1 MWHPLVTIP
10 LYWWEQERDQEIGDM
25 AQVVG
30 LDIGTSAV
38 RAAELEFGSGAPVLV
53 AFGQVGLP
61 PGAIV
66 DGEVQDLSAVSDAI
80 ARLWQNGKFQS
91 KSVVVGIA
99 GLRAITREVDLP
111 WVPDEDVDSAVRF
124 QSEEV
129 IPFPPDKTILSAQVL
144 SDNTASDGTKT
155 RRVLVAAAHRDL
167 VEGVVNATEQAG
179 LIVEGVDLVSSALVR
194 ALGDPSVAAER
205 PEAIVSIGAGLTVV
219 VVHQGGRPQFVRT
232 IGTGGNAATA
242 AVASA
247 LDLPLIDAEGIKRR
261 LGEVSAQ
268 VASAESAVQPAI
280 AELVGEIRN
289 SVQYFATLPGRAP
302 ITRVL
307 LTGGGARLRGLV
319 KELRA
324 QVRIPVE
331 HVSPLERLDLSR
343 IDLDPEQAASI
354 EPVLATPIGLALPE
368 PNPSVKKFNLV
379 PPEVTQRAFERQVA
393 RKAFA
398 AAGVVVLLLVAA
410 SAGRFLQVHNAQNG
424 VSNLRTTVAA
434 LNVQIPRYDKVVAIN
449 NELRTAKSQVTVLG
463 GRAVDWAAVVS
474 QLGSRIPAGLNV
486 NTFTGSS
493 LTGAAGAPASTT
505 ATATPSSAGTTP
517 VAGAIGSLSV
527 GLSGTF
533 PSSAHFDPVAQWI
546 DNLTAST
553 MFSPP
558 GVSAVANTPAGAN
571 TSVTFT
577 STLWLL
583 PTSNLIKNA
592 GF

>member
-1 MWHPLVTIP
+1 
-10 LYWWEQERDQEIGDM
+10 M

-80 ARLWQNGKFQS
+80 SRLWQNGKFQS

-167 VEGVVNATEQAG
+167 VEGVVNAAEQAG

-219 VVHQGGRPQFVRT
+219 VVHQHGRPQFVRT

-247 LDLPLIDAEGIKRR
+247 LDLPLVDAEGIKRR

-268 VASAESAVQPAI
+268 VTSAESAVQPAI

-302 ITRVL
+302 IARVL

-379 PPEVTQRAFERQVA
+379 PPEVVQRAFERQVA

-398 AAGVVVLLLVAA
+398 AAGLVVVLLVGA
-410 SAGRFLQVHNAQNG
+410 SAGRFLQVHSAKNG
-424 VSNLRTTVAA
+424 VSNLQASVAN
-434 LNVQIPRYDKVVAIN
+434 LNAQIPRYDKVVAIN
-449 NELRTAKSQVTVLG
+449 NELRTAKAQVTHLG
-463 GRAVDWAAVVS
+463 STAVDWAAVVS
-474 QLGSRIPAGLNV
+474 QLGSRIPAGLSV
-486 NTFTGSS
+486 NTFTG
-493 LTGAAGAPASTT
+493 TGLATATGAPASTT
-505 ATATPSSAGTTP
+505 ATATPTSTGTTP
-517 VAGAIGSLSV
+517 APGAIGSLSV
-527 GLSGTF
+527 GLSGNF

-546 DNLTAST
+546 DDLTAST

-558 GVSAVANTPAGAN
+558 GVSAVSNTPAGAN
-571 TSVTFT
+571 TTVTFS

>member
-1 MWHPLVTIP
+1 
-10 LYWWEQERDQEIGDM
+10 M

-99 GLRAITREVDLP
+99 GLRAITRELDLP

-167 VEGVVNATEQAG
+167 VEGVVKAAEQAG

-219 VVHQGGRPQFVRT
+219 VVHQHGRPQFVRT

-268 VASAESAVQPAI
+268 VTSAESAVQPAI

-302 ITRVL
+302 IARVL

-331 HVSPLERLDLSR
+331 HVSPLERLDLSK

-393 RKAFA
+393 RKAFV

-410 SAGRFLQVHNAQNG
+410 SAGRFLQVHSAQNG
-424 VSNLRTTVAA
+424 VSNLHSAVAG
-434 LNVQIPRYDKVVAIN
+434 LNAQIPKYDKVVAIN
-449 NELRTAKSQVTVLG
+449 NELRVAKTQVTTLG
-463 GRAVDWAAVVS
+463 STAVDWSAVVA
-474 QLGSRIPAGLNV
+474 QLGSRIPTGLSV
-486 NTFTGSS
+486 NTFTGSG
-493 LTGAAGAPASTT
+493 LTAGAATASTT
-505 ATATPSSAGTTP
+505 ATASSASSTP
-517 VAGAIGSLSV
+517 VAGSIGSLSM
-527 GLSGTF
+527 GLSGNF
-533 PSSAHFDPVAQWI
+533 PISAHFDPVALWI
-546 DNLTAST
+546 DNLTASP

-558 GVSAVANTPAGAN
+558 GVSSVANTPVAGAN
-571 TSVTFT
+571 TSVTFS

>member
-1 MWHPLVTIP
+1 
-10 LYWWEQERDQEIGDM
+10 M

-66 DGEVQDLSAVSDAI
+66 DGEVQDPSAVSDAI
-80 ARLWQNGKFQS
+80 TRLWQNGKFQS

-111 WVPDEDVDSAVRF
+111 WVPDEDIDSAVRF

-129 IPFPPDKTILSAQVL
+129 IPFPPDKTILSAQIL
-144 SDNTASDGTKT
+144 SDNVGPDGAKT

-167 VEGVVNATEQAG
+167 VDGVVAAAENAG
-179 LIVEGVDLVSSALVR
+179 LVVEGVDLVSSALVR

-247 LDLPLIDAEGIKRR
+247 LDLPLVDAENIKRR
-261 LGEVSAQ
+261 LGEHTPQ
-268 VASAESAVQPAI
+268 VQSAESVVQPAI

-289 SVQYFATLPGRAP
+289 SIQYFATLPGRAP
-302 ITRVL
+302 IARVL
-307 LTGGGARLRGLV
+307 LTGGGARLKGLV

-331 HVSPLERLDLSR
+331 HVSPLARLDLSK
-343 IDLDPEQAASI
+343 IDLDPEQASSI

-379 PPEVTQRAFERQVA
+379 PPEIIQRAFERGVA
-393 RKAFA
+393 RKAWLA
-398 AAGVVVLLLVAA
+398 AAAVVVLLVGV
-410 SAGRFLQVHNAQNG
+410 SAWRFLQVHSAQNG
-424 VSNLRTTVAA
+424 VTNLHAVVAG
-434 LNVQIPRYDKVVAIN
+434 LNEQIPRYDKVVAIN
-449 NELRTAKSQVTVLG
+449 NELRTAKNQVATLAAT
-463 GRAVDWAAVVS
+463 AVDWSAVVS
-474 QLGSRIPAGLNV
+474 QLGSRIPSGLSI
-486 NTFTGSS
+486 NTFSGLSGP
-493 LTGAAGAPASTT
+493 GASAASTT
-505 ATATPSSAGTTP
+505 STASSTPGSAP
-517 VAGAIGSLSV
+517 VAGAIGTLTLGV
-527 GLSGTF
+527 TGNF

-546 DNLTAST
+546 DNLTASP

-558 GVSAVANTPAGAN
+558 GVGAVANTPAGTN
-571 TSVTFT
+571 TTLTFS
-577 STLWLL
+577 STLSLL
-583 PTSNLIKNA
+583 PTSNLTKNA

>member
-1 MWHPLVTIP
+1 
-10 LYWWEQERDQEIGDM
+10 M

-38 RAAELEFGSGAPVLV
+38 RAAELEFGAGAPVLV

-66 DGEVQDLSAVSDAI
+66 DGEVQDHSAVSDAI
-80 ARLWQNGKFQS
+80 ERLWQNGKFQS
-91 KSVVVGIA
+91 KTVVVGIA
-99 GLRAITREVDLP
+99 GLRAITRELDLP

-144 SDNTASDGTKT
+144 ADNTAPDGTRT

-167 VEGVVNATEQAG
+167 VDGVVAAAEKAG

-219 VVHQGGRPQFVRT
+219 VVHQHGRPQFVRT

-242 AVASA
+242 AGAGA
-247 LDLPLIDAEGIKRR
+247 LDLPLVDAEGLKRR
-261 LGEVSAQ
+261 LGEASPQ
-268 VASAESAVQPAI
+268 VQSAESAVQPAI

-289 SVQYFATLPGRAP
+289 SVQYFATLPGRVP
-302 ITRVL
+302 IARVL

-319 KELRA
+319 KELRS

-331 HVSPLERLDLSR
+331 HVSPLARLDLSR

-354 EPVLATPIGLALPE
+354 DPVLATPIGLALPE

-379 PPEVTQRAFERQVA
+379 PPEVTQRAFERNVA
-393 RKAFA
+393 RKTFV
-398 AAGVVVLLLVAA
+398 AAGVVVLLLVAG
-410 SAGRFLQVHNAQNG
+410 SAFRFLQVHDSENR
-424 VSNLRTTVAA
+424 VSNLKSSVAQ
-434 LNVQIPRYDKVVAIN
+434 LNAQIPTFDKVVAIT
-449 NELRTAKSQVTVLG
+449 NELRVAKGEVSQISAK
-463 GRAVDWAAVVS
+463 AVDWSAVVA
-474 QLGSRIPAGLNV
+474 QLQQRIPAGLAV
-486 NTFTGSS
+486 TTFTGTSTAS
-493 LTGAAGAPASTT
+493 GATTTAGAAATSTT
-505 ATATPSSAGTTP
+505 AGAVATAAGTAP
-517 VAGAIGSLSV
+517 AGAIGSLTLGV
-527 GLSGTF
+527 SGAF

-546 DNLTAST
+546 DGLTASS

-558 GVSAVANTPAGAN
+558 GVA
-571 TSVTFT
+571 SVTNQPIGGNTTVAFQ
-577 STLWLL
+577 SSLWL
-583 PTSNLIKNA
+583 TTDSNLTKNV
-592 GF
+592 GS

>member
-1 MWHPLVTIP
+1 
-10 LYWWEQERDQEIGDM
+10 M

-38 RAAELEFGSGAPVLV
+38 RAAELEFGSGAPILV

-144 SDNTASDGTKT
+144 SDDTASDGTKT

-167 VEGVVNATEQAG
+167 VDGVVNAAEQAG

-219 VVHQGGRPQFVRT
+219 VVHQHGRPQFVRT

-247 LDLPLIDAEGIKRR
+247 LDLPLVDAEGLKRR
-261 LGEVSAQ
+261 LGEASAQ
-268 VASAESAVQPAI
+268 VTSAEGAVQPAI

-302 ITRVL
+302 IARVL

-331 HVSPLERLDLSR
+331 HVSPLDRLDLSR

-393 RKAFA
+393 RKAFV

-410 SAGRFLQVHNAQNG
+410 SAGRFLQVHKAQNG
-424 VSNLRTTVAA
+424 VSDLHTAVAG
-434 LNVQIPRYDKVVAIN
+434 LNAQIPKYDKVVAIN
-449 NELRTAKSQVTVLG
+449 NELRTAKGQVATLG
-463 GRAVDWAAVVS
+463 ATAVDWSAVVS
-474 QLGSRIPAGLNV
+474 QLGTRVPAGLSV
-486 NTFTGSS
+486 NTFTGTS
-493 LTGAAGAPASTT
+493 LAGAGTTASTT
-505 ATATPSSAGTTP
+505 ATATATASSTGSTP
-517 VAGAIGSLSV
+517 VAGSIGSLTV
-527 GLSGTF
+527 GLSGNF

-546 DNLTAST
+546 DNLTASP

-558 GVSAVANTPAGAN
+558 GVSAVANAPAGGS
-571 TSVTFT
+571 TTVTFS

>member
-1 MWHPLVTIP
+1 
-10 LYWWEQERDQEIGDM
+10 
-25 AQVVG
+25 QVVG

-38 RAAELEFGSGAPVLV
+38 RAAELEFGSGAPILV

-144 SDNTASDGTKT
+144 SDDTASDGTKT

-167 VEGVVNATEQAG
+167 VDGVVNAAEQAG

-219 VVHQGGRPQFVRT
+219 VVHQHGRPQFVRT

-247 LDLPLIDAEGIKRR
+247 LDLPLVDAEGLKRR
-261 LGEVSAQ
+261 LGEASAQ
-268 VASAESAVQPAI
+268 VTSAEGAVQPAI

-302 ITRVL
+302 IARVL

-331 HVSPLERLDLSR
+331 HVSPLDRLDLSR

-393 RKAFA
+393 RKAFV

-410 SAGRFLQVHNAQNG
+410 SAGRFLQVHKAQNG
-424 VSNLRTTVAA
+424 VSDLHTAVAG
-434 LNVQIPRYDKVVAIN
+434 LNAQIPKYDKVVAIN
-449 NELRTAKSQVTVLG
+449 NELRTAKGQVATLG
-463 GRAVDWAAVVS
+463 ATAVDWSAVVS
-474 QLGSRIPAGLNV
+474 QLGTRVPAGLSV
-486 NTFTGSS
+486 NTFTGTS
-493 LTGAAGAPASTT
+493 LAGAGTTASTT
-505 ATATPSSAGTTP
+505 ATATATASSTGSTP
-517 VAGAIGSLSV
+517 VAGSIGSLTV
-527 GLSGTF
+527 GLSGNF

-546 DNLTAST
+546 DNLTASP

-558 GVSAVANTPAGAN
+558 GVSAVANAPAGGS
-571 TSVTFT
+571 TTVTFS

>member
-1 MWHPLVTIP
+1 
-10 LYWWEQERDQEIGDM
+10 M

-80 ARLWQNGKFQS
+80 TRLWENGKFQS

-144 SDNTASDGTKT
+144 SDNTAPDGTKT

-167 VEGVVNATEQAG
+167 VDGVVAAAEKAG

-219 VVHQGGRPQFVRT
+219 VVHQHGRPQFVRT

-242 AVASA
+242 AVAGA
-247 LDLPLIDAEGIKRR
+247 LDLPLVDAEGLKRR
-261 LGEVSAQ
+261 LGEATPQ

-302 ITRVL
+302 IARVL

-331 HVSPLERLDLSR
+331 HVSPLARLDLSR
-343 IDLDPEQAASI
+343 IDLDPDQAASI
-354 EPVLATPIGLALPE
+354 DPVLATPIGLALPE

-379 PPEVTQRAFERQVA
+379 PPEITQRAFERQVA
-393 RKAFA
+393 RKAFV

-410 SAGRFLQVHNAQNG
+410 SAGRFLQVHSAQNR
-424 VSNLRTTVAA
+424 VSNLHASVAE
-434 LNVQIPRYDKVVAIN
+434 LNAQIPKYDKVVAVN
-449 NELRTAKSQVTVLG
+449 NELRVAKGQVTQLAAS
-463 GRAVDWAAVVS
+463 AVDWSAAVA
-474 QLGSRIPAGLNV
+474 QLSSRIPAGLSV
-486 NTFTGSS
+486 NTFSGTGG
-493 LTGAAGAPASTT
+493 LAPGAKTTTT
-505 ATATPSSAGTTP
+505 AAATPTSAGTTP
-517 VAGAIGSLSV
+517 VPGAIGSLAV
-527 GLSGTF
+527 GLAGNF
-533 PSSAHFDPVAQWI
+533 PNSAHFDPVAQWI

-558 GVSAVANTPAGAN
+558 SVSGVVNTPAGAN
-571 TSVTFT
+571 TTVGFSSTF
-577 STLWLL
+577 WLL
-583 PTSNLIKNA
+583 PTSNLTKNA

>member
-1 MWHPLVTIP
+1 
-10 LYWWEQERDQEIGDM
+10 M

-80 ARLWQNGKFQS
+80 MRLWQNGKFQS

-144 SDNTASDGTKT
+144 SDNVGPDGAKT

-167 VEGVVNATEQAG
+167 VDGVVAAAENAG

-247 LDLPLIDAEGIKRR
+247 LDLPLVDAEGIKRR
-261 LGEVSAQ
+261 LGEVHSHRCNRQRARCSRPSPSSWERSATPC
-268 VASAESAVQPAI
+268 STSP
-280 AELVGEIRN
+280 R
-289 SVQYFATLPGRAP
+289 FPGAP
-302 ITRVL
+302 PSPRVL

-331 HVSPLERLDLSR
+331 HVSPLARLDLSK

-354 EPVLATPIGLALPE
+354 EPVLATPIGLALPGAE
-368 PNPSVKKFNLV
+368 SLGQEVQSGSARDHPTCLRARRGPQGVRGGRCGRAPARRSERLAL
-379 PPEVTQRAFERQVA
+379 PPGPQRPERRQQPPHRCRRPQRADPEVRQGRRHQQRAPGGHRA
-393 RKAFA
+393 RST
-398 AAGVVVLLLVAA
+398 AAG
-410 SAGRFLQVHNAQNG
+410 G
-424 VSNLRTTVAA
+424 T
-434 LNVQIPRYDKVVAIN
+434 
-449 NELRTAKSQVTVLG
+449 
-463 GRAVDWAAVVS
+463 AVDWSAVVS
-474 QLGSRIPAGLNV
+474 QLGGRIPAGSEHQHLQRHRRHRRGRSWDHEHGDGGKLDGRRIGPGCRGDRLADGG
-486 NTFTGSS
+486 TGRQLPELCALRSR
-493 LTGAAGAPASTT
+493 GAVDRQPDRVADVQSARRERAWQ
-505 ATATPSSAGTTP
+505 TPRPGPTP
-517 VAGAIGSLSV
+517 
-527 GLSGTF
+527 
-533 PSSAHFDPVAQWI
+533 P
-546 DNLTAST
+546 
-553 MFSPP
+553 
-558 GVSAVANTPAGAN
+558 
-571 TSVTFT
+571 
-577 STLWLL
+577 
-583 PTSNLIKNA
+583 
-592 GF
+592 

>member
-1 MWHPLVTIP
+1 VTIP
-10 LYWWEQERDQEIGDM
+10 LHWWERDHDQEIGDM

-80 ARLWQNGKFQS
+80 TRLWENGKFQS

-144 SDNTASDGTKT
+144 SDNTAPDGTKT

-167 VEGVVNATEQAG
+167 VDGVVAAAEKAG

-219 VVHQGGRPQFVRT
+219 VVHQHGRPQFVRT

-242 AVASA
+242 AVAGA
-247 LDLPLIDAEGIKRR
+247 LDLPLVDAEGLKRR
-261 LGEVSAQ
+261 LGEATPQ

-302 ITRVL
+302 IARVL

-331 HVSPLERLDLSR
+331 HVSPLARLDLSR
-343 IDLDPEQAASI
+343 IDLDPDQAASI
-354 EPVLATPIGLALPE
+354 DPVLATPIGLALPE

-379 PPEVTQRAFERQVA
+379 PPEITQRAFERQVA
-393 RKAFA
+393 RKAFV

-410 SAGRFLQVHNAQNG
+410 SAGRFLQVHSAQNR
-424 VSNLRTTVAA
+424 VSNLHASVAE
-434 LNVQIPRYDKVVAIN
+434 LNAQIPKYDKVVAVN
-449 NELRTAKSQVTVLG
+449 NELRVAKGQVTQLAAS
-463 GRAVDWAAVVS
+463 AVDWSAAVA
-474 QLGSRIPAGLNV
+474 QLSSRIPAGLSV
-486 NTFTGSS
+486 NTFSGTGG
-493 LTGAAGAPASTT
+493 LAPGAKTTTT
-505 ATATPSSAGTTP
+505 AAATPTSAGTTP
-517 VAGAIGSLSV
+517 VPGAIGSLAV
-527 GLSGTF
+527 GLAGNF
-533 PSSAHFDPVAQWI
+533 PNSAHFDPVAQWI

-558 GVSAVANTPAGAN
+558 SVSGVVNTPAGAN
-571 TSVTFT
+571 TTVGFSSTF
-577 STLWLL
+577 WLL
-583 PTSNLIKNA
+583 PTSNLTKNA

>member
-1 MWHPLVTIP
+1 
-10 LYWWEQERDQEIGDM
+10 M

-111 WVPDEDVDSAVRF
+111 WVSDEDIDSAVRF

-144 SDNTASDGTKT
+144 ADNTASDGTKT

-167 VEGVVNATEQAG
+167 VDGVVAAAENAG
-179 LIVEGVDLVSSALVR
+179 LVVEGVDLVSSALVR
-194 ALGDPSVAAER
+194 ALGDPSVAEER

-247 LDLPLIDAEGIKRR
+247 LDIPLIDAEGIKRR
-261 LGEVSAQ
+261 LGEASPQ
-268 VASAESAVQPAI
+268 VQSAEITVQPAI

-302 ITRVL
+302 IARVL

-319 KELRA
+319 KELRT

-331 HVSPLERLDLSR
+331 HVSPLARLDLSK

-379 PPEVTQRAFERQVA
+379 PPEVTQRAFERGVI
-393 RKAFA
+393 RKAFMA
-398 AAGVVVLLLVAA
+398 AAVVVLLLVGV
-410 SAGRFLQVHNAQNG
+410 SAWRFLQVRSAQNG
-424 VSNLRTTVAA
+424 VTNLHAVVAG
-434 LNVQIPRYDKVVAIN
+434 LNEQIPKYDKVVAIN
-449 NELRTAKSQVTVLG
+449 NELRLAKSQVSGLANT
-463 GRAVDWAAVVS
+463 AVDWSAVVA
-474 QLGSRIPAGLNV
+474 QLSTRIPTGLNV
-486 NTFTGSS
+486 NTFTG
-493 LTGAAGAPASTT
+493 TGSAPAAGAPASTAT
-505 ATATPSSAGTTP
+505 ATATTPGSTAP
-517 VAGAIGSLSV
+517 VAGAIGTLSM
-527 GLSGTF
+527 GLSGNF

-546 DNLTAST
+546 DNLTASP

-558 GVSAVANTPAGAN
+558 GVSAVANAPAGAG
-571 TSVTFT
+571 TTVTFS
-577 STLWLL
+577 STLSLL
-583 PTSNLIKNA
+583 PTSNLAKNA

>member
-1 MWHPLVTIP
+1 
-10 LYWWEQERDQEIGDM
+10 M

-38 RAAELEFGSGAPVLV
+38 RAAELEFGVGTPVLV

-66 DGEVQDLSAVSDAI
+66 DGEVQDHSAVSNAI
-80 ARLWQNGKFQS
+80 ERLWQNGKFQS
-91 KSVVVGIA
+91 KTVVVGIA
-99 GLRAITREVDLP
+99 GLRAITRELDLP

-144 SDNTASDGTKT
+144 SDNTAPDGTKT

-167 VEGVVNATEQAG
+167 VDGVVAAAEAAG

-219 VVHQGGRPQFVRT
+219 VVHQHGRPQFVRT

-247 LDLPLIDAEGIKRR
+247 LDLPLVDAEALKRR
-261 LGEVSAQ
+261 LGEASAQ
-268 VASAESAVQPAI
+268 VSSAETAVQPAI

-289 SVQYFATLPGRAP
+289 SVQYFATLPGRVP
-302 ITRVL
+302 IARVL
-307 LTGGGARLRGLV
+307 LTGGGARLRGLL
-319 KELRA
+319 KELRS

-331 HVSPLERLDLSR
+331 HVSPLDRLDLSR
-343 IDLDPEQAASI
+343 IDLDAEQAASI

-379 PPEVTQRAFERQVA
+379 PPEVTQRAFERGVA
-393 RKAFA
+393 RKTFI
-398 AAGVVVLLLVAA
+398 AAGILALLLVGG
-410 SAGRFLQVHNAQNG
+410 SAFRFLQVHNAENG
-424 VSNLRTTVAA
+424 VSSLKGSVAE
-434 LNVQIPRYDKVVAIN
+434 LNAQIPTFDKVVAIT
-449 NELRTAKSQVTVLG
+449 NELRVAKGEVSQISAT
-463 GRAVDWAAVVS
+463 AVDWSAVVA
-474 QLGSRIPAGLNV
+474 QLQQRIPAGLAV
-486 NTFTGSS
+486 TTFSGSS
-493 LTGAAGAPASTT
+493 LAAAGAPAAAAAA
-505 ATATPSSAGTTP
+505 ATSANNPAGTAP
-517 VAGAIGSLSV
+517 AGAIGTLALGV
-527 GLSGTF
+527 SGAF

-546 DNLTAST
+546 DGLTVST

-558 GVSAVANTPAGAN
+558 GVAAVTNAPSGAN
-571 TSVTFT
+571 TTVAFQSN
-577 STLWLL
+577 LWLTANSSL
-583 PTSNLIKNA
+583 SKNA
-592 GF
+592 GS

>member
-1 MWHPLVTIP
+1 
-10 LYWWEQERDQEIGDM
+10 M

-80 ARLWQNGKFQS
+80 TRLWENGKFQS

-144 SDNTASDGTKT
+144 SDNTAPDGTKT

-167 VEGVVNATEQAG
+167 VDGVVAAAEKAG

-219 VVHQGGRPQFVRT
+219 VVHQHGRPQFVRT

-242 AVASA
+242 AVAGA
-247 LDLPLIDAEGIKRR
+247 LDLPLVDAEGLKRR
-261 LGEVSAQ
+261 LGEATPQ

-302 ITRVL
+302 IARVL
-307 LTGGGARLRGLV
+307 LTGGGRACVAWSRSCVPRCAFLSSTSRPWPGSTCRGSTS
-319 KELRA
+319 
-324 QVRIPVE
+324 IPT
-331 HVSPLERLDLSR
+331 RR
-343 IDLDPEQAASI
+343 
-354 EPVLATPIGLALPE
+354 
-368 PNPSVKKFNLV
+368 
-379 PPEVTQRAFERQVA
+379 R
-393 RKAFA
+393 
-398 AAGVVVLLLVAA
+398 
-410 SAGRFLQVHNAQNG
+410 
-424 VSNLRTTVAA
+424 
-434 LNVQIPRYDKVVAIN
+434 
-449 NELRTAKSQVTVLG
+449 
-463 GRAVDWAAVVS
+463 
-474 QLGSRIPAGLNV
+474 
-486 NTFTGSS
+486 
-493 LTGAAGAPASTT
+493 ASTQCW
-505 ATATPSSAGTTP
+505 PHR
-517 VAGAIGSLSV
+517 SV
-527 GLSGTF
+527 WRF
-533 PSSAHFDPVAQWI
+533 PSR
-546 DNLTAST
+546 TRR
-553 MFSPP
+553 
-558 GVSAVANTPAGAN
+558 
-571 TSVTFT
+571 
-577 STLWLL
+577 
-583 PTSNLIKNA
+583 
-592 GF
+592 